1 MSPLK
6 CEHFGSHTWLPIY
19 VQICVCYASKVTFK
33 TMRWLWIRGF
43 MHKKIEKCLGIN
55 PGVNKEQQREPHKK
69 QFN

>member
-1 MSPLK
+1 
-6 CEHFGSHTWLPIY
+6 
-19 VQICVCYASKVTFK
+19 
-33 TMRWLWIRGF
+33 